1 VPSRETSAEPLA
13 VFRRSDADVNIL
25 IVEANERRNVM
36 SMPQPN
42 DGLKGLAP
50 VEPQKLAGTMPNAQH
65 QTFHGFMT
73 GAPYELA
80 IVEFDDQGRCYDRG
94 QMDAVAQRFD
104 ALAPEGAPQGQDV
117 ILVAFVH
124 GWKHDAR
131 SDDDNLSAF
140 RLLLNKTVDH
150 EKATTAPGAQPRPVL
165 GVFVGWRGLS
175 EFGLGD
181 AIANAT
187 FWGRQAAGQ
196 RVAVGSVR
204 ELFGR
209 LRHYRNRRRKEGG
222 APLLVIV
229 GHSFGGMIVYSAL
242 AQSLIQA
249 ASAPVGKVTPEFAD
263 LVLLVNPAIEGAR
276 YLAIYDLV
284 TSAAFKDRTTKQLP
298 IFICAQADND
308 QAVGMVFPIGSAG
321 HALDEATIGDLEKEC
336 VTHALGFVPSFR
348 THALAGPTGNEP
360 FVLAPPGSAEA
371 NPFWMMG
378 AAKEVIDGHGGIWQA
393 PFLLFIASLVF
404 QHVQA
409 SKQGPGG
416 GAAASV
422 APSEGDG
429 PLGELAAFA
438 KSIGPIKLHQP

>member
-1 VPSRETSAEPLA
+1 M
-13 VFRRSDADVNIL
+13 I
-25 IVEANERRNVM
+25 
-36 SMPQPN
+36 MPQSN
-42 DGLKGLAP
+42 DGLQGLAP
-50 VEPQKLAGTMPNAQH
+50 VEPRKPAGIMPNAQH

-94 QMDAVAQRFD
+94 QMEGVAKRLD
-104 ALAPEGAPQGQDV
+104 ALAPEDAQQGQDV

-124 GWKHDAR
+124 GWQHDAR
-131 SDDDNLSAF
+131 SDDDNLTAF
-140 RLLLNKTVDH
+140 RALLNETVEY
-150 EKATTAPGAQPRPVL
+150 EKSATAPGAKPRPVL

-175 EFGLGD
+175 DFGLGD
-181 AIANAT
+181 AIADAT

-196 RVAVGSVR
+196 RVATGSVR

-209 LRHYRNRRRKEGG
+209 LRHYRNRRRENAGN
-222 APLLVIV
+222 PLLVIV

-276 YLAIYDLV
+276 YIPIYDLV
-284 TSAAFKDRTTKQLP
+284 TGAEFRARTTTQLP
-298 IFICAQADND
+298 VFICAQANND
-308 QAVGMVFPIGSAG
+308 QPVGLVFPLGNAG
-321 HALDEATIGDLEKEC
+321 HAVDEATIGDLEKEC
-336 VTHALGFVPSFR
+336 VAHALGFVPSFR

-360 FVLAPPGSAEA
+360 FLLTPPGTAQP
-371 NPFWMMG
+371 NPFWVVG

-393 PFLLFIASLVF
+393 PFLLFIASLLF

-409 SKQGPGG
+409 SKQGPSGEAATVASRQRGG
-416 GAAASV
+416 TW
-422 APSEGDG
+422 GD
-429 PLGELAAFA
+429 LATFA
-438 KSIGPIKLHQP
+438 KSIGPIRVHLP